1 MKHLTTL
8 LLTLLVL
15 GGCSSQLS
23 RCIDSNYEWSP
34 ESNEMKFGYV
44 WSPESNSMKYG
55 TNPNDKLHNQWI
67 KKQEERNKLGANKIN
82 IIKYYF
88 LYGFEDLTDWFLWER
103 EYFKKREKVLKDIA
117 RKKCNAQGIY

>member
-1 MKHLTTL
+1 
-8 LLTLLVL
+8 
-15 GGCSSQLS
+15 
-23 RCIDSNYEWSP
+23 
-34 ESNEMKFGYV
+34 MKF
-44 WSPESNSMKYG
+44 G

-103 EYFKKREKVLKDIA
+103 EYFKKREKVLKDTA
-117 RKKCNAQGIY
+117 RKKCNAQGVY